1 MLYIILILSY
11 TESDI
16 FVVTTGKEMVDFI
29 TDYLETI
36 RKRRV
41 FPDVKPGYMRHLL
54 PESAPLNGED
64 WNTIF
69 ADIERVIMPGMLSL
83 LKGHI

>member
-1 MLYIILILSY
+1 
-11 TESDI
+11 
-16 FVVTTGKEMVDFI
+16 MVEFI

-54 PESAPLNGED
+54 PESAPVNGED

-69 ADIERVIMPGMLSL
+69 ADIDRVIMPGIDHRLAAN
-83 LKGHI
+83 KTIECYIADKQTK